1 MEKLNMKLLT
11 KSQEEKLIANHYLQ
25 EANNGE
31 IEDMKVVA
39 KIFNPYGT
47 GTWFLSEYDPE
58 LQIAFGVA
66 DLGFAEMGS
75 FALWEL
81 EELKVPP
88 FNMPL
93 ERDRHFPEN
102 KYTLQ
107 ECLDMCHGK

>member
-11 KSQEEKLIANHYLQ
+11 KSQEEKLIANHHLQ

-39 KIFNPYGT
+39 KIFNPYGV
-47 GTWFLSEYDPE
+47 GTWFLSEYNPDDR
-58 LQIAFGVA
+58 IAFGVA
-66 DLGFAEMGS
+66 DLGYAEMGS